1 MLTSCRFFQCN
12 FSTFLSIYSPSYN
25 CYPDF
30 QISWLLQ
37 GYCPANTHP
46 DPAMKLVFLAHCF
59 EHTGSLYPLH
69 HQFPS
74 SLTMIFHF
82 FPRHHLWFTVKTSV
96 PVPAGSPP
104 TLFPAIAHM
113 FGFVTSIYVL
123 IVLEEVPSRH
133 PKCSFLILKTFLSN
147 LFHSDTHNQLK
158 TGKWLGCGEEIA
170 LPVVSTN
177 TFGFLLCV
185 SIYLYL
191 RVNYRVY
198 ELGFCASRL
207 LRALVS
213 SPKHSVNTNED
224 SKELP
229 MCSPPLIYFES
240 SPLLPPSLQQHSR
253 RSPAAPCSAGQ
264 HPPPPKASGQEFVCS
279 LLQMC

>member
-1 MLTSCRFFQCN
+1 
-12 FSTFLSIYSPSYN
+12 
-25 CYPDF
+25 
-30 QISWLLQ
+30 
-37 GYCPANTHP
+37 
-46 DPAMKLVFLAHCF
+46 
-59 EHTGSLYPLH
+59 
-69 HQFPS
+69 
-74 SLTMIFHF
+74 
-82 FPRHHLWFTVKTSV
+82 
-96 PVPAGSPP
+96 
-104 TLFPAIAHM
+104 M

-123 IVLEEVPSRH
+123 IVLEEVPSSQ
-133 PKCSFLILKTFLSN
+133 PKCSFLIPKTFLSN
-147 LFHSDTHNQLK
+147 FFHFDTHNQLR

-240 SPLLPPSLQQHSR
+240 SPLFHPASSSTL
-253 RSPAAPCSAGQ
+253 AAPLQ
-264 HPPPPKASGQEFVCS
+264 HPALPGSTVCLQKLLGRS
-279 LLQMC
+279 LSAHCSRCVSSA